1 MLFRSPGFRDFHLD
15 DEHSYRVRVID
26 TWKGTI
32 EDRGAFTGA
41 FRVPLPARPYMAI
54 QIIREK

>member
-1 MLFRSPGFRDFHLD
+1 MRPGFRDFHLD
-15 DEHSYRVRVID
+15 DKHSYRVRVID